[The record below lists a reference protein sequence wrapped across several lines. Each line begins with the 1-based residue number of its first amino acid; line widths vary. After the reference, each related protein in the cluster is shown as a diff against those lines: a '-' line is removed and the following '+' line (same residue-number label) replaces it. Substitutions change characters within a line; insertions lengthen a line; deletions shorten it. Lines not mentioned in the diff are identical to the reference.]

1 MSAENY
7 MSENRP
13 KPRVAFVVQRCG
25 REVNGGAESL
35 CLQIAVQ
42 MAQHW
47 STEILTTC
55 ALDYVT
61 WKNHFREGD
70 DPCGHTTIR
79 RFQVSVERDNDS
91 FNRLSARLQPKQR
104 LCSLAE
110 QTEWMAAQG
119 PNSPT
124 LTAFIRENRDH
135 YDAFIFFGYLY
146 ATTFD
151 NLPLVADKAWL
162 VPCAHDEWPIHF
174 TMFDRLFALP
184 RGFIFNTI
192 PERDFAR
199 ERFFHL
205 ELEGPVAGV
214 GVEPP
219 LDVRPLRFREKF
231 GITGPFLLYC
241 GRIDISKG
249 CGEMLEAFL
258 EWKRQHALPHQL
270 VLIGK
275 AVMPVPSHPHI
286 VSLGFVT
293 EADKWDAMAA
303 CDWLLMPSIYESLSL
318 VLLEAWAV
326 ARPALVN
333 AKCAVLDDH
342 CKRSKAGLAFH
353 DWDEACAAVKIS
365 AGLEMLQMG
374 KNGQRY
380 VSDNYTWETICRH
393 YQGITIRSSASGL
406 EASIVPTEEL
416 AEY

>member
-1 MSAENY
+1 MKSQLVC
-7 MSENRP
+7 P

-35 CLQIAVQ
+35 CFQIAEQ

-70 DPCGHTTIR
+70 EPCGHTTIR

-205 ELEGPVAGV
+205 ELEGPAAGV

-219 LDVRPLRFREKF
+219 AVVSAERFRKKF
-231 GITGPFLLYC
+231 GIDGPFLLYC
-241 GRIDISKG
+241 GRIDPSKG
-249 CGEMLEAFL
+249 CSEMLAAFL
-258 EWKRQHALPHQL
+258 TWKGENPLPHKL

-275 AVMPVPSHPHI
+275 AVMPIPNHPDI
-286 VSLGFVT
+286 LPLGFVS
-293 EADKWDAMAA
+293 ESDKWDAMSA
-303 CDWLLMPSIYESLSL
+303 CNWLLMPSIYESLSL
-318 VLLEAWAV
+318 VLLETWAV
-326 ARPALVN
+326 SRPALVN
-333 AKCAVLDDH
+333 SHSTVLVDH
-342 CKRSKAGLAFH
+342 CVRSQGGVAFD
-353 DWDEACAAVKIS
+353 DWETARAIIETCSPAETS
-365 AGLEMLQMG
+365 LLG
-374 KNGQRY
+374 KLGQAY
-380 VSDNYTWETICRH
+380 VTENYTWSQIIAKYRAMLSFNSPQC
-393 YQGITIRSSASGL
+393 IL
-406 EASIVPTEEL
+406 
-416 AEY
+416 